1 MIERNPMHKAEIRQ
15 RVRTSLIAMGHK
27 PPIRGGNGTG
37 LTRSQSLLLSSLGME
52 WTAEYGVRT
61 FKPRDSGYPGVY
73 KLDLAHPSLKVGVDV
88 DGNSHGLLLRQEQD
102 AKKDALLR
110 GLGWTVL
117 RFRNAEVLENLT
129 DCVQTVMSTISKLS
143 ERIPTS
149 PMAS

>member
-1 MIERNPMHKAEIRQ
+1 MK
-15 RVRTSLIAMGHK
+15 
-27 PPIRGGNGTG
+27 
-37 LTRSQSLLLSSLGME
+37 

-73 KLDLAHPSLKVGVDV
+73 KLDLAYPSLKVGVEV